1 MMPSSLRESLR
12 RGIACQRTSLSVESK
27 GRKSILASVYNRVG
41 VGKGARWSLKNLLS
55 PIYGSGFFVCFSG
68 VSYKKVLF
76 WRVGG
81 SYFEVW

>member
-12 RGIACQRTSLSVESK
+12 RGIACQRTSLSVDSK

-55 PIYGSGFFVCFSG
+55 PIYGSVFF
-68 VSYKKVLF
+68 LF
-76 WRVGG
+76 VFLEFPTKRFFFGG
-81 SYFEVW
+81 

>member
-1 MMPSSLRESLR
+1 M
-12 RGIACQRTSLSVESK
+12 ESK
-27 GRKSILASVYNRVG
+27 GRKSILASVYNRIG

-76 WRVGG
+76 LAGG
-81 SYFEVW
+81 GKLF